1 MVARIPYS
9 VPGFILFVQYLAGIS
24 VIEPEL
30 LRLQQGVLLMIYTH
44 PWWAHC
50 VCICNIL
57 HYIIFKEEK
66 GTSSESIEHFLK
78 LFLRWTSGADHGRVL
93 LVTGSFS
100 SMTQGAW
107 QTCRSDL
114 SLILATMTVPQPSET
129 YRNQHNNGIAIKIAA
144 SWWIFYA
151 RGWQLNRSKV
161 RLHLKE
167 ILTDFLNY

>member
-1 MVARIPYS
+1 MSSPN
-9 VPGFILFVQYLAGIS
+9 LFFTFLNTMRWKEKHKVHRRGAVGYL
-24 VIEPEL
+24 
-30 LRLQQGVLLMIYTH
+30 
-44 PWWAHC
+44 C
-50 VCICNIL
+50 NVCMCNIL

-161 RLHLKE
+161 RQHLKE